1 MNSSVVKDIASG
13 CPAPGGAR
21 WSDRADEILR
31 WTTEV
36 PAAILLLVE
45 FGLLLTGVVAR
56 YAFHR
61 PLFWID
67 ELATTL
73 FLWLN
78 MLGAAI
84 ALRRNE
90 HMRLT
95 AFVRRPPRRHGPGST
110 RRSWS

>member
-1 MNSSVVKDIASG
+1 M
-13 CPAPGGAR
+13 
-21 WSDRADEILR
+21 
-31 WTTEV
+31 
-36 PAAILLLVE
+36 E
-45 FGLLLTGVVAR
+45 FSLLLTGVVAR

-95 AFVRRPPRRHGPGST
+95 AFVRRASPTARAWIDT
-110 RRSWS
+110 VVLAVIATFIL